1 MGFLSCYSVPNN
13 CFTMNC
19 ALNVHLQGLV
29 SDFAESKVVKIL
41 PVDKDLLL
49 SRKNHAIKLTTC
61 AWPIYV
67 KAETY
72 LLRCVVD
79 NFWTFTGRIPTFLL
93 CSLLAFKSLVASSL
107 FTVEEAARIC
117 C

>member
-1 MGFLSCYSVPNN
+1 MVFLSCYSLPNK

-29 SDFAESKVVKIL
+29 SDFTGSKVDKIL

-79 NFWTFTGRIPTFLL
+79 NFWNFYRADTYLFVMFSLGFQIP
-93 CSLLAFKSLVASSL
+93 
-107 FTVEEAARIC
+107 C
-117 C
+117 CFVFVQS